1 MLATVLFHLREQGNY
16 PNTLGY
22 NRGHSLDRFPLAIG
36 SHRPY

>member
-1 MLATVLFHLREQGNY
+1 MLATVLFHLRAQGNGPY
-16 PNTLGY
+16 TLGY